1 MGAEGLRERFAGRAK
16 AVEQM
21 LAEQLQEERERESGN
36 TSRLDNTEPASA
48 YDAIQVLLEDPS
60 IEEIWINDPHSVF
73 AAESFAPA
81 DVRLGSSGIVAPLT
95 NSGVYQATVFYL
107 QSVGEGN
114 LSEVQLDQAITPD
127 GRRADVTLS
136 SLWSPPVVSDFLPSM
151 VRLSVTAH
159 SQVFIQ

>member
-1 MGAEGLRERFAGRAK
+1 MSAQLLRRQGAGETG
-16 AVEQM
+16 
-21 LAEQLQEERERESGN
+21 
-36 TSRLDNTEPASA
+36 SA
-48 YDAIQVLLEDPS
+48 LPLVGGAVLLLLTIIFGVTS
-60 IEEIWINDPHSVF
+60 ATSLLIERQRLYSLADAAAVF

-81 DVRLGSSGIVAPLT
+81 DVRLGASGIVAPLT
-95 NSGVYQATVFYL
+95 NSGVYQATLLYL

-114 LSEVQLDQAITPD
+114 LSEVRLDQAITPD

-136 SLWSPPVVSDFLPSM
+136 SLWSPPIVSDFLPSI

>member
-1 MGAEGLRERFAGRAK
+1 MGETG
-16 AVEQM
+16 
-21 LAEQLQEERERESGN
+21 
-36 TSRLDNTEPASA
+36 SA
-48 YDAIQVLLEDPS
+48 LPLVGGAVLLLLVIIFGATS
-60 IEEIWINDPHSVF
+60 ATSLLIERQRLYSLADAAAVF

-81 DVRLGSSGIVAPLT
+81 EVRLGSSGIVAPLT
-95 NSGVYQATVFYL
+95 NSGVYRAAVFYL
-107 QSVGEGN
+107 HSVGAGN

-136 SLWSPPVVSDFLPSM
+136 SLWSPPVVSDFFPSM

>member
-1 MGAEGLRERFAGRAK
+1 VGETGSALPLVGGA
-16 AVEQM
+16 
-21 LAEQLQEERERESGN
+21 
-36 TSRLDNTEPASA
+36 
-48 YDAIQVLLEDPS
+48 VLLLLVIIFGATS
-60 IEEIWINDPHSVF
+60 ATSLLIERQRLYSLADAAAVF

-81 DVRLGSSGIVAPLT
+81 EVRLGSSGIVAPLT
-95 NSGVYQATVFYL
+95 NSGVYRAAVFYL
-107 QSVGEGN
+107 HSVGAGN

-136 SLWSPPVVSDFLPSM
+136 SLWSPPVVSDFFPSM

>member
-1 MGAEGLRERFAGRAK
+1 MSAQSLRRQGAGETG
-16 AVEQM
+16 
-21 LAEQLQEERERESGN
+21 
-36 TSRLDNTEPASA
+36 SA
-48 YDAIQVLLEDPS
+48 LPLVGGAVLLLLAIIFGVTS
-60 IEEIWINDPHSVF
+60 ATSLLIERQRLYSLADAAAVF

-81 DVRLGSSGIVAPLT
+81 DVRPGTSGIVAPLT

-107 QSVGEGN
+107 HSVGEGS
-114 LSEVQLDQAITPD
+114 LSEVQLDQAITPN

-136 SLWSPPVVSDFLPSM
+136 SLWSPPVVSDFFPSM

>member
-1 MGAEGLRERFAGRAK
+1 MGETG
-16 AVEQM
+16 
-21 LAEQLQEERERESGN
+21 
-36 TSRLDNTEPASA
+36 SA
-48 YDAIQVLLEDPS
+48 LPLVGGAVLLLLVIIFGATSATSLLTERQRLYSLADAAA
-60 IEEIWINDPHSVF
+60 VF

-81 DVRLGSSGIVAPLT
+81 EVRLGSSGIVAPLT
-95 NSGVYQATVFYL
+95 NSGVYQAAVFYL
-107 QSVGEGN
+107 HSVGAGN

-136 SLWSPPVVSDFLPSM
+136 SLWSPPVVSDFFPSM